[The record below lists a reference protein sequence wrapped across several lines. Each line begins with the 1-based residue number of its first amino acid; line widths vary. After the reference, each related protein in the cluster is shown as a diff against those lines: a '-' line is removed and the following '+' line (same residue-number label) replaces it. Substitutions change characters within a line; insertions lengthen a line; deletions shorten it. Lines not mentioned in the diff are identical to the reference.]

1 VKPRTVASKLYDGKY
16 YESSCAD
23 FDIFAETGGKYLARK
38 KQFIVS
44 LAMVSPGV
52 RLLDAGCGRGE
63 FAAHFASRGAT
74 VDAVDY
80 SKDSV
85 AITGDTMQRFDVDGR
100 VRVMRCDVKTLPF
113 HTASFDRIVM
123 ADIVEHMHEWELDE
137 AFAEMARVL
146 APGGVLVVHTAP
158 NRWRDI
164 YNWPFKRL
172 AHILRG
178 RKIRKERRTAD
189 ELELHVNIQSPRTLA
204 RHLSKHFAY
213 RVWTMRPELLYPMSA
228 YERFRACDP
237 MNVFGSR
244 DIWALAVHPSRGTES
259 VRRHL
264 RDSFFANRMITMGVN
279 EQRFIRGGFG
289 KWIGGEPVLRPI
301 KGRARIEIPVHG
313 EVRGFEVEL
322 QSEGPADLRLK
333 VGGVLDEKLHVYPGT
348 RRTLTY
354 DFKKRYRHAVVPVTI
369 DVDGGEVRLARIGFL

>member
-1 VKPRTVASKLYDGKY
+1 LKARTVPSTLYDGKY
-16 YESSCAD
+16 YECSCGD
-23 FDIFAETGGKYLARK
+23 FDLFAETGGRYLARK

-44 LAMVSPGV
+44 MAMVRPGM

-63 FAAHFASRGAT
+63 FSAHLAGRGAA

-85 AITGDTMQRFDVDGR
+85 AITRDTLGRFKVDDR
-100 VRVMRCDVKTLPF
+100 VRVTRCDARALPF
-113 HTASFDRIVM
+113 PAASFDRIVM

-137 AFAEMARVL
+137 AFAEIARVL
-146 APGGVLVVHTAP
+146 EPGGVLVVHTAP

-164 YNWPFKRL
+164 YNWPFKRVS
-172 AHILRG
+172 HILRG
-178 RKIRKERRTAD
+178 KPIRRERRTAG

-244 DIWALAVHPSRGTES
+244 DIWALAVHPSRGAEA

-279 EQRFIRGGFG
+279 EQRFVRRGFG
-289 KWIGGEPVLRPI
+289 KWIDGEPVLRPI
-301 KGRARIEIPVHG
+301 KKRARIEIPVHG
-313 EVRGFEVEL
+313 EVSGFEIEL
-322 QSEGPADLRLK
+322 QSEGPADLRIK
-333 VGGVLDEKLHVYPGT
+333 ADGVVDEKIHVHPGT
-348 RRTLTY
+348 KRTLSY
-354 DFKKRYRHAVVPVTI
+354 DFKLRYRYAVVPVTI
-369 DVDGGEVRLARIGFL
+369 DVDGGEVRLARIGFV